1 MTVAVTA
8 ASGKL
13 GRLVVQ
19 ALLDAGQRP
28 VAIVR
33 DPEKVADLAARGAD
47 VRRASY
53 DDPAALDA
61 ALVGVDRVLLI
72 SGNEFGQRVAQHT
85 NVIRAAERAGVE
97 LLAYTSIPRAEG
109 NPMVLAA
116 EHRGTEEVLATAS
129 VPTVLLRNSWYWEN
143 YGGAAAGAAQQGVL
157 HGAMADGRV
166 SGAAQAD
173 YAEAAARVLT
183 SSGHEGRVYELG
195 GDDALTGADL
205 AAAVGEATGSTVRY
219 QNLSQDDY
227 AAALRGAGLDEQTAA
242 VLADADARIG
252 DGWLEVTTGDLSK
265 LLGRPATPAA
275 TVFAQTGLAGA

>member
-13 GRLVVQ
+13 GRLVVE
-19 ALLDAGQRP
+19 ALLDAGERP

-33 DPEKVADLAARGAD
+33 DPRKVADLAARGAV
-47 VRRASY
+47 VRQATY

-61 ALVGVDRVLLI
+61 ALAGVNRVLLI
-72 SGNEFGQRVAQHT
+72 SGNEFGQRITQHT

-97 LLAYTSIPRAEG
+97 LLAYTSIPRADS

-129 VPTVLLRNSWYWEN
+129 VPTVLLRNGWYWEN
-143 YGGAAAGAAQQGVL
+143 YGGSVAHAAQVGVL
-157 HGAMADGRV
+157 HGAMGDGRV
-166 SGAAQAD
+166 SGAARAD

-183 SSGHEGRVYELG
+183 SEGHEGRVYELG
-195 GDDALTGADL
+195 GDEALTGADL
-205 AAAVGEATGSTVRY
+205 AAAIAEAQGATVSY
-219 QNLSQDDY
+219 ANLTQDDY
-227 AAALRGAGLDEQTAA
+227 TAALRAAGLDDQYAA

-252 DGWLEVTTGDLSK
+252 EGVLEVNTGDLSK
-265 LLGRPATPAA
+265 ILGRPATSAA
-275 TVFAQTGLAGA
+275 TVFAR